1 MSTAKVTRATTVH
14 QSTRKPRTSTRLTK
28 VTLPTKIRRI
38 TTTTATLAITPE
50 KTTPHTL
57 QTPSVTE
64 SGVGAITSITSTVA
78 PPPSRLICKHR
89 SNDKHEKEYGEKR
102 RAKLSNWNKMRIWRK
117 LSPTKIVSP
126 MDEDVSPAWKYWPNA
141 ELFAAI
147 KDVVNKFRASID
159 QSGLQQDVR
168 HMGTQLQNTW
178 DQLRRGLNRSWDTI
192 RQSAEL
198 SVQPH
203 SGPVNEQ
210 LGRLFERAQQVVADA
225 VTEEGPHRYF
235 RRG

>member
-1 MSTAKVTRATTVH
+1 M
-14 QSTRKPRTSTRLTK
+14 Q
-28 VTLPTKIRRI
+28 
-38 TTTTATLAITPE
+38 
-50 KTTPHTL
+50 
-57 QTPSVTE
+57 
-64 SGVGAITSITSTVA
+64 
-78 PPPSRLICKHR
+78 
-89 SNDKHEKEYGEKR
+89 
-102 RAKLSNWNKMRIWRK
+102 
-117 LSPTKIVSP
+117 
-126 MDEDVSPAWKYWPNA
+126 PNA